1 MAKFL
6 VKTSSESGIQGPFSG
21 QELEQL
27 ARTAELQPQYLV
39 SKDAGT
45 SWQDAIRFFSND
57 LETDIETDIEPEPN
71 ETVTP
76 ASKVSTNIDHDFDAC
91 EAQLQ
96 SGAGRSGWIKEN
108 ADRGL
113 ATWRDA
119 AETGD
124 DRGQVLYGCCLI
136 FGHGVELDNETA
148 VEWFRKAAEQGNSQG
163 QFSLGQCYNHGDGV
177 AENDE
182 AVAVAEAVENV
193 FSPAA
198 AFFRRLQATLE
209 TSSRSS
215 ESAGGG
221 PPPAR
226 PRRAS
231 PAA

>member
-6 VKTSSESGIQGPFSG
+6 VKTSSDSGIQGPFSG

-39 SKDAGT
+39 SKDGGT

-57 LETDIETDIEPEPN
+57 LEADIETDIETDIDLDIEPEPN

-91 EAQLQ
+91 EALLQ

-124 DRGQVLYGCCLI
+124 DRHV
-136 FGHGVELDNETA
+136 
-148 VEWFRKAAEQGNSQG
+148 
-163 QFSLGQCYNHGDGV
+163 
-177 AENDE
+177 
-182 AVAVAEAVENV
+182 
-193 FSPAA
+193 PA
-198 AFFRRLQATLE
+198 L
-209 TSSRSS
+209 
-215 ESAGGG
+215 
-221 PPPAR
+221 
-226 PRRAS
+226 
-231 PAA
+231 